1 MGVGRAEEW
10 AAGRKRKKEE
20 GGSRGRKRG
29 RGAQLRRQLT
39 KMRNTMDEWRRQQT
53 GCVQPGDTRAVSQR
67 YGCTRLLVQLTKV
80 KMELAAASRQKAA
93 TEVQLEVMRKEV
105 EVLRTWYKS
114 QEAKDMRRLEY
125 LLHEAK
131 MQVQGERRRREAAE
145 LEVGSMWEVLD
156 GNQHLHDKDAAEWA
170 AEKLRLQAEMEA
182 ATGAAEKQAAMVG
195 DAAEA
200 CAGTDRK
207 AVARPPAAGGL
218 PPKQLKYGVEE
229 PVEEVIITIPDAPR
243 AKDGTLKVRFAWDE
257 RQIETTVAAHF
268 KAGAKLRVTIPRRQV
283 TEDAEQG
290 AARRQLAREG
300 EEHGAAQRGKMLAE
314 EFISWDEMSDRW
326 HEAMNELHELQRW
339 MAARYPDAEDAWL
352 EHCGKGRKKK
362 KSSGRG

>member
-1 MGVGRAEEW
+1 M
-10 AAGRKRKKEE
+10 
-20 GGSRGRKRG
+20 
-29 RGAQLRRQLT
+29 
-39 KMRNTMDEWRRQQT
+39 
-53 GCVQPGDTRAVSQR
+53 
-67 YGCTRLLVQLTKV
+67 QLTKV
-80 KMELAAASRQKAA
+80 KMELAKAGRQTAAAEVKMGAMQKD
-93 TEVQLEVMRKEV
+93 LEV
-105 EVLRTWYKS
+105 LGTWYDS
-114 QEAKDMRRLEY
+114 REARDVRRLEY
-125 LLHEAK
+125 LLHEER

-145 LEVGSMWEVLD
+145 LEVVSMWEVLD
-156 GNQHLHDKDAAEWA
+156 GNQHLHEKDTAKWA
-170 AEKLRLQAEMEA
+170 AEKLQLRAEIEA
-182 ATGAAEKQAAMVG
+182 AAGAAERKVTMVG
-195 DAAEA
+195 NAAEA

-268 KAGAKLRVTIPRRQV
+268 KAGAKLRVTIPRRRV